1 MPNQK
6 KPEVPHQ
13 SYVLFGGVLV
23 VGRRECIIN
32 YNYIDNYIYIY
43 INILTIII
51 TFNLTIMNHHVLY
64 II

>member
-23 VGRRECIIN
+23 VGRRDGIIN
-32 YNYIDNYIYIY
+32 YNYIY

-51 TFNLTIMNHHVLY
+51 TFNLTIMDHHVLY
-64 II
+64 VI